1 MKDIELA
8 RRKHCRPV
16 LVRSGN
22 GAKTLASPGSAGDD
36 VRVFDDLAAAA
47 AAILDER

>member
-8 RRKHCRPV
+8 RGKHCRPA

-22 GAKTLASPGSAGDD
+22 GAKTLAAGSLGDD
-36 VRVFDDLAAAA
+36 VRAFDDLAAAA

>member
-8 RRKHCRPV
+8 RGKHCRPV

-22 GAKTLASPGSAGDD
+22 GARTLSAPGSVGDD
-36 VRVFDDLAAAA
+36 VRVFGDLAAAA